1 MTIHR
6 RRRAWFWQENRVF
19 DFDEQWREIE
29 RREKKGDGDGQSR
42 S

>member
-6 RRRAWFWQENRVF
+6 RRLARFWQENRVF
-19 DFDEQWREIE
+19 DFDEQWREME
-29 RREKKGDGDGQSR
+29 RREKKGDGNGQSR